1 MYNKY
6 ESNSHI
12 LRIVVRGGTNAVR
25 GLKVSASDGI
35 SEDAVKMYPCGSGI
49 ISVPRGY
56 FFKETSMT
64 GYIATMLSYPFMQ
77 RAFLVGALVSLCSAL
92 LGVSLVLK
100 RYSMIGDGLSHVGF
114 GALST
119 AAVFSS
125 SGSAFLRFLGANP
138 LVFTIPVVI
147 IAAFFLLR
155 LSESSRINGDSAIAV
170 ISTAAFAFGVM
181 VVSLTTGINT
191 DVFNYMFGS
200 ISALVGSYVP
210 IYVIMS
216 LITVALFVL
225 SYNKMFA
232 LTFDEDFAKSS
243 GMRVGLYK
251 MLIALL
257 CAITVVLGMKI
268 IGTMLITALIVLPP
282 LSAMRICRSFRS
294 VVCASAIIS
303 VACCT
308 AGITI
313 SYAFSAPAGASIV
326 MVNLLVL
333 ALCAIYSKLSSMR
346 EKKHIHQGERTAAG
360 GEAL

>member
-1 MYNKY
+1 MF
-6 ESNSHI
+6 
-12 LRIVVRGGTNAVR
+12 RIFFFFPAYF
-25 GLKVSASDGI
+25 VSA
-35 SEDAVKMYPCGSGI
+35 
-49 ISVPRGY
+49 
-56 FFKETSMT
+56 
-64 GYIATMLSYPFMQ
+64 
-77 RAFLVGALVSLCSAL
+77 
-92 LGVSLVLK
+92 
-100 RYSMIGDGLSHVGF
+100 
-114 GALST
+114 
-119 AAVFSS
+119 
-125 SGSAFLRFLGANP
+125 
-138 LVFTIPVVI
+138 
-147 IAAFFLLR
+147 AAFFLLR

-308 AGITI
+308 AGITV

>member
-1 MYNKY
+1 M
-6 ESNSHI
+6 
-12 LRIVVRGGTNAVR
+12 RGGTNAVR
-25 GLKVSASDGI
+25 GLKFSASDVI
-35 SEDAVKMYPCGSGI
+35 SEDAVKMYPCGSGK
-49 ISVPRGY
+49 ISVPCGY

-64 GYIATMLSYPFMQ
+64 GYIAAMLSYPFMQ

-243 GMRVGLYK
+243 G
-251 MLIALL
+251 I
-257 CAITVVLGMKI
+257 
-268 IGTMLITALIVLPP
+268 PP

-308 AGITI
+308 AGITV

-346 EKKHIHQGERTAAG
+346 EKKHIHQGERTAAE

>member
-1 MYNKY
+1 M
-6 ESNSHI
+6 
-12 LRIVVRGGTNAVR
+12 RGGTDAVR
-25 GLKVSASDGI
+25 GLKFSASDGI

-64 GYIATMLSYPFMQ
+64 GYIAAMLSYPFMQ

-268 IGTMLITALIVLPP
+268 IGTMLITALSCFRRSPP
-282 LSAMRICRSFRS
+282 
-294 VVCASAIIS
+294 
-303 VACCT
+303 
-308 AGITI
+308 
-313 SYAFSAPAGASIV
+313 
-326 MVNLLVL
+326 
-333 ALCAIYSKLSSMR
+333 
-346 EKKHIHQGERTAAG
+346 
-360 GEAL
+360 